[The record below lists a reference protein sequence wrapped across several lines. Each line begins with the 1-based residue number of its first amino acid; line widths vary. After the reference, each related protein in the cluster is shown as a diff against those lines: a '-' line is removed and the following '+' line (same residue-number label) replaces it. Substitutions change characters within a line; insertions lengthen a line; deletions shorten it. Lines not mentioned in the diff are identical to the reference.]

1 MQVKY
6 VSACKLNSSACNTLH
21 KNPTLD
27 RQILLRARTLFI
39 PPSINYT
46 RNYSLIRFG
55 LMHSLSIV
63 LFFKLIW
70 NFCLTTDRY
79 LKSIPITLNRS
90 HPLSAN
96 QHHKHTIRTYD
107 ADKHGSLISC
117 RSSMNSRNDIFKIRA
132 CSCLAQCLSLCLRRR
147 RKKPILMLKLRFST

>member
-1 MQVKY
+1 
-6 VSACKLNSSACNTLH
+6 
-21 KNPTLD
+21 
-27 RQILLRARTLFI
+27 
-39 PPSINYT
+39 
-46 RNYSLIRFG
+46 
-55 LMHSLSIV
+55 MHSLSVV

-117 RSSMNSRNDIFKIRA
+117 WSSMSCPQSHNSSINNSCAISWTGLFNQSEEELEPMFFREGNEFGSSLEGETSILEWF
-132 CSCLAQCLSLCLRRR
+132 CSMCMVQIEGAGSEHYWYVFNSF
-147 RKKPILMLKLRFST
+147 P

>member
-1 MQVKY
+1 
-6 VSACKLNSSACNTLH
+6 
-21 KNPTLD
+21 
-27 RQILLRARTLFI
+27 
-39 PPSINYT
+39 
-46 RNYSLIRFG
+46 
-55 LMHSLSIV
+55 MHSLSIV

-117 RSSMNSRNDIFKIRA
+117 WSSMSCPQSHNSSINN
-132 CSCLAQCLSLCLRRR
+132 SCAISWTGLFNQSEEDFAQCVWYKSKVLGVSTTGMSSICFLKSITRYSYAYRCFLKSITNWAKSIQLYTIIDLKNNSL
-147 RKKPILMLKLRFST
+147 